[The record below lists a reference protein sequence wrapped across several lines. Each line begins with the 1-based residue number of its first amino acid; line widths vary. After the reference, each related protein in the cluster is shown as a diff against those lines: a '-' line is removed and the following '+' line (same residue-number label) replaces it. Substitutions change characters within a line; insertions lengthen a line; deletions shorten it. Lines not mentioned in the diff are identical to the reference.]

1 MPRSR
6 VESSGISS
14 CVGAD
19 GLVLG
24 SGIGLLLSSDTVAG
38 AASTQTASPQKVI
51 EISKRRDG
59 CARHPDLHGGTSR
72 GIEHPFG
79 HNRENARQHLNVHE
93 PAGLAAINPLD
104 PDAPPKQRMPAVMDN
119 RILPD
124 MGRMDG

>member
-1 MPRSR
+1 MPRNR
-6 VESSGISS
+6 VESSGISN

-38 AASTQTASPQKVI
+38 AVSTQTASPQKVI

-59 CARHPDLHGGTSR
+59 CARHPDRHGRTGR

-93 PAGLAAINPLD
+93 PTGLAAINPLD
-104 PDAPPKQRMPAVMDN
+104 PDTPPEQCVPAVVDYK
-119 RILPD
+119 ILPD

>member
-1 MPRSR
+1 MPRNR

-14 CVGAD
+14 CIGGD

-24 SGIGLLLSSDTVAG
+24 SGIGLLLSSGTVAG
-38 AASTQTASPQKVI
+38 AASTQTASLQKVI
-51 EISKRRDG
+51 EIRECRDR
-59 CARHPDLHGGTSR
+59 CARHPDLHGSASR

-104 PDAPPKQRMPAVMDN
+104 PDAPPKQRMPAVVN
-119 RILPD
+119 NSILPD